1 MSMETMEKRKKGAPN
16 NSTWEVSSKEKGGK
30 SRLRSNGAVGIAGGC
45 HSGMGDVRG
54 LRGVSLAM
62 GEMLKERGNALG
74 GTSDTLGCGSGDDS
88 RDVGDTGLG
97 GVIMLGNAS
106 QGADELRRN
115 KRDDVQSR
123 LSDLG
128 GNVGT
133 RRDDTLG
140 VFDRIKIEE
149 RAGVLLNFVAYILNF
164 SLQFS

>member
-1 MSMETMEKRKKGAPN
+1 MSMETMERRKKGAPS

-30 SRLRSNGAVGIAGGC
+30 SRLRNNGVVGIAGGC

-54 LRGVSLAM
+54 LCGASLAM
-62 GEMLKERGNALG
+62 GEMLKERGNALR
-74 GTSDTLGCGSGDDS
+74 GTNDTLGCGSRDDG
-88 RDVGDTGLG
+88 RDVGDAGLG
-97 GVIMLGNAS
+97 SAIVLGDAS
-106 QGADELRRN
+106 QGADELRCN

-128 GNVGT
+128 GHVGA
-133 RRDDTLG
+133 RRGDTLG
-140 VFDRIKIEE
+140 MFDKIKIEE